1 MNIRNVG
8 KIVAAALLMP
18 VMAYAASGG
27 DVETTQ
33 RLGEAKHTLVE
44 GIRQA
49 EQKDGTAI
57 SAKFEFE
64 DGKLWLSVYT
74 ARAGRTPDAEH
85 NILIELKG
93 EPTASA
99 WKPNVEVFED
109 KAHLTRSAAQLTLMQ
124 LSKKTLPEII
134 AEASAQQKG
143 TAYSA
148 IPMLKDGKPVVVV
161 KFALPNGEMAAV
173 NVPLR

>member
-1 MNIRNVG
+1 MTIRNLG
-8 KIVAAALLMP
+8 TIAAAALLLP
-18 VMAYAASGG
+18 VLAYAAGGG
-27 DVETTQ
+27 DAETTQ
-33 RLGEAKHTLVE
+33 RLGGAKHTLVE
-44 GIRQA
+44 GIKQA
-49 EQKDGTAI
+49 ELKDGTAI

-74 ARAGRTPDAEH
+74 ARAGRAADAEH
-85 NILIELKG
+85 NTLIELKG
-93 EPTASA
+93 EPTAGA

-109 KAHLTRSAAQLTLMQ
+109 KEHLTRSAGQLTLMQ
-124 LSKKTLPEII
+124 LSKKTLPELI
-134 AEASAQQKG
+134 AEAAAQQKG

-161 KFALPNGEMAAV
+161 KFALPSGETTAV

>member
-1 MNIRNVG
+1 M
-8 KIVAAALLMP
+8 VAAALLP
-18 VMAYAASGG
+18 VLAYAAGGG
-27 DVETTQ
+27 DPETTQ

-44 GIRQA
+44 GIKQA

-74 ARAGRTPDAEH
+74 ARAGRAPDAEH
-85 NILIELKG
+85 NTLIELKG
-93 EPTASA
+93 EPTATA

-109 KAHLTRSAAQLTLMQ
+109 KKHLTRSAAQLTLMQ
-124 LSKKTLPEII
+124 LSKKSLPELITG
-134 AEASAQQKG
+134 ASTRQKG

-148 IPMLKDGKPVVVV
+148 IPALKDGQPVLVV
-161 KFALPNGEMAAV
+161 KFALPGGETTVV
-173 NVPLR
+173 NIPLR